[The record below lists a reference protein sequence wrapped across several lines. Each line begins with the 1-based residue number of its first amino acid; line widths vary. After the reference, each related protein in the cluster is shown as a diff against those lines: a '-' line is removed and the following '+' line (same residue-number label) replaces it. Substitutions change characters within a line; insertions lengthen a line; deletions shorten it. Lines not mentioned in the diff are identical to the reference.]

1 MMNVDTGQR
10 FDRETIIQLSQS
22 QQEPDWMLQRRLSAW
37 EQVDQLP
44 LPKPEK
50 TRIDRW
56 NFTDFQPI
64 QKEEGLASP
73 EELPEELRSYI
84 SGDETDNLFI
94 QKNSSPVYCR
104 LPGELSAKGVLFT
117 DLPTAVRN
125 HGELVRKYFMTDGVK
140 PDEHKLT
147 ALHAAWVSGGLF
159 LYVPKDVAVEI
170 PFQALFWTQGSGIG
184 TFPHLLVVAEAGSD
198 VNVVANFISD
208 SDTEAVIN
216 GVVEVFA
223 GDNSRV
229 RIASLHTHGQGVT
242 EANYRRTV
250 VGRDADLEW
259 IVGDLNSGKT
269 LSDNTTQM
277 NGSGGNARIK
287 GITVGAGDERSNIT
301 ATVNH
306 WGTHTESDITVR
318 GVMKDQAQTILN
330 GITKIEKGARKA
342 NGVQAE
348 KVLMLSGEARGDANP
363 ILLIDEN
370 DVQAGHAASVGR
382 IDPIQMFYLMS
393 RGLTRREAERL
404 LIFGFVGP
412 VLDTIPFE
420 SLRERIS
427 SVIERKLG

>member
-22 QQEPDWMLQRRLSAW
+22 QQEPDWMLQRRLRAW
-37 EQVDQLP
+37 DRIGQLP
-44 LPKPEK
+44 FPKPEK

-56 NFTDFQPI
+56 NFTDFQPV
-64 QKEEGLASP
+64 QEEEGLASP

-94 QKNSSPVYCR
+94 QKNSSPIFCR
-104 LPGELSAKGVLFT
+104 LSRELLAQGVLFM
-117 DLPTAVRN
+117 DLPTAVRD
-125 HGELVRKYFMTDGVK
+125 HGELVQKYFMTDGIQ
-140 PDEHKLT
+140 PEEQKLT
-147 ALHAAWVSGGLF
+147 ALHAAWVSGGIF
-159 LYVPKDVAVEI
+159 LYVPKDVTVET
-170 PFQALFWTQGSGIG
+170 PFQVLFWAKGKGIG

-198 VNVVANFISD
+198 VNVVANYISD
-208 SDTEAVIN
+208 PDTEAVIN
-216 GVVEVFA
+216 GATEVFA

-229 RIASLHTHGQGVT
+229 RIASLHTQGQGVT
-242 EANYRRTV
+242 EAAYRRTV
-250 VGRDADLEW
+250 VGRDADLKW

-269 LSDNTTQM
+269 LSDNTTHM
-277 NGSGGNARIK
+277 KGSGGNARIK
-287 GITVGAGDERSNIT
+287 GITVGSGDQRSNIT
-301 ATVNH
+301 STVYH
-306 WGTHTESDITVR
+306 WGTHTESDMTVR

-348 KVLMLSGEARGDANP
+348 KVLMLSEEARGDANP

-393 RGLTRREAERL
+393 RGLTRQEAERL

-412 VLDTIPFE
+412 ILETIPFE
-420 SLRERIS
+420 SLRERIT